1 MMQTENDLDK
11 AQEDLST
18 ANNSLEEKDKKVQ
31 EVSLFWNT
39 PRKSSALSVT
49 TAEWQQIIGEEIIQF
64 WPTLNEE
71 WTTWKGEKKR
81 RNKKVSIIYYY

>member
-31 EVSLFWNT
+31 EVSFFN
-39 PRKSSALSVT
+39 
-49 TAEWQQIIGEEIIQF
+49 
-64 WPTLNEE
+64 N
-71 WTTWKGEKKR
+71 
-81 RNKKVSIIYYY
+81 